1 MAFSLGLPPAALIT
15 KIDLL
20 LLIYVLL
27 DGFFFNL
34 FSISVHLICS
44 TSL

>member
-27 DGFFFNL
+27 DGFFFLTSSL
-34 FSISVHLICS
+34 FLYI
-44 TSL
+44 